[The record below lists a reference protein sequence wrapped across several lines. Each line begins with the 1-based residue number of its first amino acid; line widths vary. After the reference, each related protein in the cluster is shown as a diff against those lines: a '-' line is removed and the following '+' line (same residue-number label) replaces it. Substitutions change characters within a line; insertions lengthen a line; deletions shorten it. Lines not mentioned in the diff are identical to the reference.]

1 MEVKLL
7 SGALGAE
14 ISGINLKDSSKNN
27 YEKINSLLLEHK
39 VIFFRNQDIT
49 HKEQIALAQNWGPL
63 ENHAYVKGLDKYP
76 EIVRII
82 KTENEKNQWGENWHT
97 DVSYNI
103 KPTKAVIL
111 KSVKIP
117 PVGGDTCFS
126 NMELA
131 WETLDEKIKKKIKNM
146 KAIHSSL
153 GAEFFINNYKGMQ
166 GREGRNYDEYSNAH
180 PIVRTHPETGKK
192 ILYVNWTYT
201 KQIVGLEKEESD
213 KILKKIFEHQA
224 RLDLTC
230 RFNWTE
236 NAVAIWDNRSVLH
249 YAIADFYP
257 GRGLGYK
264 RIMDRIAIEGDQPH

>member
-1 MEVKLL
+1 MKVKLL

-14 ISGINLKDSSKNN
+14 ISGIDLKDSSKDN
-27 YEKINSLLLEHK
+27 YKKINNLLLEHK

-49 HKEQIALAQNWGPL
+49 HEEQIALAQNWGPL
-63 ENHAYVKGLDKYP
+63 EHHAYVKGLDKHP

-82 KTENEKNQWGENWHT
+82 KTKEEKNQWGENWHT
-97 DVSYNI
+97 DVSYNV

-111 KSVKIP
+111 KSIKIP

-131 WETLDEKIKKKIKNM
+131 WETLDEEIKKKIKDK

-153 GAEFFINNYKGMQ
+153 GAAFFVDSYKGMQ
-166 GREGRNYDEYSNAH
+166 GHEKRNYDEYSNEH

-201 KQIVGLEKEESD
+201 KQIIGLEKKESD
-213 KILKKIFEHQA
+213 EILKKIFEHQA

-236 NAVAIWDNRSVLH
+236 NAVAMWDNRSVLH

-257 GRGLGYK
+257 GRGLGYE
-264 RIMDRIAIEGDQPH
+264 RIMDRIAIQGDQPH

>member
-14 ISGINLKDSSKNN
+14 ISGIDLKDSSKEN
-27 YEKINSLLLEHK
+27 YEIINNLLLEHK

-49 HKEQIALAQNWGPL
+49 NKEQIALAQNWGPL
-63 ENHAYVKGLDKYP
+63 ENHAYVKGLDKHP
-76 EIVRII
+76 KIVRII
-82 KTENEKNQWGENWHT
+82 KTKDEKNQWGENWHT
-97 DVSYNI
+97 DVSYNV

-111 KSVKIP
+111 KSIKIP

-131 WETLDEKIKKKIKNM
+131 WETLDEEIKKKIKDK

-153 GAEFFINNYKGMQ
+153 GAAFFIDNYKGM
-166 GREGRNYDEYSNAH
+166 EGHEKRNYDEYSNEH

-201 KQIVGLEKEESD
+201 KQIIGLDKEESD
-213 KILKKIFEHQA
+213 EILKKIFEHQA

-236 NAVAIWDNRSVLH
+236 NAVAMWDNRSVIH
-249 YAIADFYP
+249 YALTDFYP
-257 GRGLGYK
+257 ERGLGHE

>member
-1 MEVKLL
+1 MKVKLL

-14 ISGINLKDSSKNN
+14 ISGIDLKDSSKEN
-27 YEKINSLLLEHK
+27 YEIINNLLLEHK
-39 VIFFRNQDIT
+39 VIFFRNQNIT
-49 HKEQIALAQNWGPL
+49 EEEHISLAQNWGPL
-63 ENHAYVKGLDKYP
+63 ETHAYVKGLDKYP
-76 EIVRII
+76 KIVRII
-82 KTENEKNQWGENWHT
+82 KTKEEKNQWGENWHT
-97 DVSYNI
+97 DVSYNV

-111 KSVKIP
+111 KSLKIP

-131 WETLDEKIKKKIKNM
+131 WETLDEEIKKKIKDK

-153 GAEFFINNYKGMQ
+153 GAAFFIDSYKGMQ
-166 GREGRNYDEYSNAH
+166 GHEKRNYDEYSNEH

-201 KQIVGLEKEESD
+201 KKIIGLEKKESEE
-213 KILKKIFEHQA
+213 ILKKIFEHQA

-230 RFNWTE
+230 RFNWTK
-236 NAVAIWDNRSVLH
+236 NAVAMWDNRSVLH

-257 GRGLGYK
+257 GRGLGHE